1 MDGPDA
7 DLDLV
12 NYTNDHVILLT
23 AINQQNSASA
33 HSPAAA
39 AAVATAAAAE
49 TTLQTPSRTKTLR
62 RLAFSRPKSRF
73 SEPAAFP
80 FSPKPANTI
89 VEEPDE
95 LQPSN
100 LPPEPTSSSCSS
112 DEDDEWLDDDDDE
125 HQRKHGRWRR
135 NKKINKRAAI
145 EWTLFLIITTC
156 LVCSL
161 TIEQLACRPVLGLQ
175 LWKWCVMVLVL
186 FCGRLV
192 SGWAVGLLVF
202 LIERNFMLRE
212 KVLYFVYGLRR
223 SFQNCA
229 WLGLV
234 LVAWVIMFPN
244 VRGGNYQVVRRTFR
258 VLVAVLVAATFWL
271 VKIVLVK
278 VLASSFH
285 VATFFDRMK
294 ESVFH
299 HYVLDALSGPPME
312 EEEREAPLRH
322 SLQGSKSLP
331 ARMRGN
337 TPAQQQLLMATRSKR
352 FGSRKI
358 DMEKLKKLSMKSRPS
373 AWTVKRLINYIR
385 FSGLSTISRTVDDFT
400 KAESSEINSEREA
413 RSCAHRIFKN
423 VANPGAKYIE
433 EEDLLRFLKRE
444 EVHTIFP
451 LFEGAM
457 ETGRITKSSFRN
469 WVVHAYFER
478 KALAHSLNDTKTAV
492 QQLHK
497 LASAIVVVIIIVVSL
512 LVMGL
517 ATTKVIL
524 VVTSQLLLVG
534 FMFQNT
540 CKTVFESIIFVF
552 VMHPFDVGDRC
563 VVDGVQMIV
572 EEMNILTTV
581 FLRYDMEKIY
591 YPNSVLITKPISNFR
606 RSPDMGDAVDFTIDV
621 STSIDTINALKKAIQ
636 SYIESKPKHWSPKH
650 TVLVKEIEDVNKMKM
665 SLCVQHTMNHQN
677 YGERSSRKSDLILEL
692 KKIFENLDIKYH
704 LLPQEI
710 HLSQVNLPPGSAR
723 FANVI

>member
-1 MDGPDA
+1 MDVPDA
-7 DLDLV
+7 ELGLS
-12 NYTNDHVILLT
+12 NFTNDHVILIT
-23 AINQQNSASA
+23 SADQSNSILK
-33 HSPAAA
+33 HSPAAT
-39 AAVATAAAAE
+39 VAAAAAE
-49 TTLQTPSRTKTLR
+49 PTVQTPSRTKTLR
-62 RLAFSRPKSRF
+62 RLAFSKPKSRF
-73 SEPAAFP
+73 SEPTTFP
-80 FSPKPANTI
+80 LPQKPTNGI
-89 VEEPDE
+89 LEDPDE
-95 LQPSN
+95 HRPLNP
-100 LPPEPTSSSCSS
+100 PPEPTTTSSS
-112 DEDDEWLDDDDDE
+112 DDEDDDDE
-125 HQRKHGRWRR
+125 WADGDGSDQQRKHWRWRR
-135 NKKINKRAAI
+135 NNKINKRAAI
-145 EWTLFLIITTC
+145 EWTLFLILTTC

-161 TIEQLACRPVLGLQ
+161 TIQPLARRPVLGLKP
-175 LWKWCVMVLVL
+175 WKWCVMVLVL

-192 SGWAVGLLVF
+192 SGWAVGILVF

-223 SFQNCA
+223 SVQNCA
-229 WLGLV
+229 WLALV

-244 VRGGNYQVVRRTFR
+244 VHGGNYQVVRRAFR
-258 VLVAVLVAATFWL
+258 ALVAVLVAATFWL

-299 HYVLDALSGPPME
+299 HYVLDALSGPPLE
-312 EEEREAPLRH
+312 EEEREVPLRH
-322 SLQGSKSLP
+322 GFQASKSLP
-331 ARMRGN
+331 ARLRGDKS
-337 TPAQQQLLMATRSKR
+337 AQQQLLMVSRSKR

-358 DMEKLKKLSMKSRPS
+358 DMEKLKKLSIESRPS
-373 AWTVKRLINYIR
+373 AWTVKRLINHIR
-385 FSGLSTISRTVDDFT
+385 FSGLSTISRTVDHFA
-400 KAESSEINSEREA
+400 AESSEINSEWEA
-413 RSCAHRIFKN
+413 RSSAHRIFKN

-497 LASAIVVVIIIVVSL
+497 LASAIVAVIIIVVSL
-512 LVMGL
+512 LVLGL
-517 ATTKVIL
+517 ATSKVIF

-563 VVDGVQMIV
+563 VIDGIQMIV

-591 YPNSVLITKPISNFR
+591 YPNSVLLTKPISNFR
-606 RSPDMGDAVDFTIDV
+606 RSPEMADAIDFAIDV

-636 SYIESKPKHWSPKH
+636 SYIESKPKHWGPKH
-650 TVLVKEIEDVNKMKM
+650 SVIVKEIENVNKMKM
-665 SLCVQHTMNHQN
+665 CLCVQHTMNHQN
-677 YGERSSRKSDLILEL
+677 YGERSSRKSELILEL
-692 KKIFENLDIKYH
+692 KKMFENLGIKYH

-710 HLSQVNLPPGSAR
+710 HLSQLNPPGGTAR
-723 FANVI
+723 YANVM